1 MHFLV
6 SLQYDIGIMQRYPYT
21 RFSLSPSLPLSL
33 PPSLPACLSLS
44 LSLCSPSLTN
54 RHFLTFVNERSRDC
68 TLVQIVLKLRIHMI
82 VISRGKGSYNLSIA
96 TDLLPFGIQVVKH
109 AIFHVPPQKIPK

>member
-1 MHFLV
+1 
-6 SLQYDIGIMQRYPYT
+6 
-21 RFSLSPSLPLSL
+21 
-33 PPSLPACLSLS
+33 
-44 LSLCSPSLTN
+44 
-54 RHFLTFVNERSRDC
+54 
-68 TLVQIVLKLRIHMI
+68 MI